1 MLVNLCLD
9 FNQQTIV
16 IVYQLICNLLLIKN
30 GFKNC
35 LKLILYFI
43 PLITN

>member
-16 IVYQLICNLLLIKN
+16 IVYQLICNLRLIKMSV
-30 GFKNC
+30 K
-35 LKLILYFI
+35 ILFFI

>member
-16 IVYQLICNLLLIKN
+16 IVYQLICNLRLIKM
-30 GFKNC
+30 
-35 LKLILYFI
+35 ILRSVKI
-43 PLITN
+43 LESREHTNY

>member
-16 IVYQLICNLLLIKN
+16 IVYQLICNLRLIKIILRSV
-30 GFKNC
+30 K
-35 LKLILYFI
+35 ILYFI

>member
-16 IVYQLICNLLLIKN
+16 IMYVSICNLRLIKI
-30 GFKNC
+30 KM
-35 LKLILYFI
+35 ILRI
-43 PLITN
+43 V

>member
-16 IVYQLICNLLLIKN
+16 IVYQLICNLRLIKM
-30 GFKNC
+30 
-35 LKLILYFI
+35 ILSVKI
-43 PLITN
+43 LRSREHTNY